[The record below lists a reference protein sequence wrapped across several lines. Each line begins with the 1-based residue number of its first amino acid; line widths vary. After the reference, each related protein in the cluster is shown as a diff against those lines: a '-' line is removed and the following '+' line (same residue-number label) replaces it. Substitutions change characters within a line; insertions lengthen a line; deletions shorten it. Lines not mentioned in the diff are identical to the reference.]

1 MPGIDINKK
10 SPPLSIIPE
19 NGTSTTGTVN
29 NAISISPTKK
39 AFMNAFA
46 NSLSRSLSMGSF
58 SYKSLGKSLSQMSYG
73 RSPLFE

>member
-10 SPPLSIIPE
+10 SPPQSI
-19 NGTSTTGTVN
+19 NGSTSN
-29 NAISISPTKK
+29 NGISISPTKK
-39 AFMNAFA
+39 AIMNAFA
-46 NSLSRSLSMGSF
+46 SSLSRSLSMGSF